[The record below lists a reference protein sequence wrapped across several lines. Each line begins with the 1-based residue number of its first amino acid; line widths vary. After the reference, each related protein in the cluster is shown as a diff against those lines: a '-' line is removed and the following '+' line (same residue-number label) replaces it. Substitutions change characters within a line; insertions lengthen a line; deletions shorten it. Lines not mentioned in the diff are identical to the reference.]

1 MQFQETYDPNSIN
14 GEKLH
19 FQPQIRATKF
29 FFPENQSSS
38 VTRYRGQLSSCTTSE
53 KANDPIL
60 RKFIDG
66 RTDRRKDR
74 QTDEFDFIGCCPTN
88 VKRRFPSTNGVFKG

>member
-1 MQFQETYDPNSIN
+1 MQFQGTYDPNSIN
-14 GEKLH
+14 DEKPH

-29 FFPENQSSS
+29 FFFKNQASS

-88 VKRRFPSTNGVFKG
+88 VERPTLSTS